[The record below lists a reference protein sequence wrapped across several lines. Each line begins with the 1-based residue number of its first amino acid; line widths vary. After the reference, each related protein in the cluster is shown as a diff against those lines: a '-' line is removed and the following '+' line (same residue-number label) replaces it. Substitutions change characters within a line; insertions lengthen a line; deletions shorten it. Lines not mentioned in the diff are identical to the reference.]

1 MTKLL
6 AEHYFCGVIRNLQ
19 RPFGLIQAG
28 ALLLSVLSFTGCSP
42 GDKDYRD
49 ISDFYFPYESLSA
62 GSVYLYRN
70 PAEPDAPADAWSYQS
85 FREDDKWL
93 LTCQNYDQA
102 LQVRQFQLESIVPTG
117 VLSDAY
123 VLYERGKD
131 GQLAKVKADIDQ
143 ANLFPFFI
151 RDTAGVYIFSLHWK
165 DAADSLKETTLVRNR
180 RFLKDTSFA
189 YRGEVMDAIVFE
201 VRDLIELEEEGILS
215 VETTGIEVY
224 ARGLGL
230 VRRTRRIN
238 ESLSLE
244 FTLDTIVSMDHFLQP
259 QTVRH

>member
-1 MTKLL
+1 M
-6 AEHYFCGVIRNLQ
+6 IRNLQ
-19 RPFGLIQAG
+19 RSFGLILTG
-28 ALLLSVLSFTGCSP
+28 ALLLPVLSFTGCSP
-42 GDKDYRD
+42 GKKDYRD
-49 ISDFYFPYESLSA
+49 ISGFYFPYESLGA

-70 PAEPDAPADAWSYQS
+70 PAEPDAPPDAWSYQS
-85 FREDDKWL
+85 FREDDKWF

-117 VLSDAY
+117 ALSDAY
-123 VLYERGKD
+123 ILYEQGKD
-131 GQLAKVKADIDQ
+131 GRLVKVKAEIEQ
-143 ANLFPFFI
+143 SSVFPFSV
-151 RDTAGVYIFSLHWK
+151 RDTAGIYIFSLHWK

-180 RFLKDTSFA
+180 RFLKDTSFT
-189 YRGEVMDAIVFE
+189 YREEILDAIVFE

-215 VETTGIEVY
+215 VETTGKEVY

-230 VRRTRRIN
+230 VHRTRRIN

-244 FTLDTIVSMDHFLQP
+244 FTLDTIVQMDHFLQQ